1 MKSYKLFTESIRYIN
16 INKGDYVKIKTSIYS
31 DAEKE
36 KIFKVIGKYYD
47 DGCSD
52 AEDGGKENLFTL
64 INAIDTDEK
73 QTLHKDHLRK
83 LTKKELEKFELE
95 QSANRYNL

>member
-47 DGCSD
+47 HG
-52 AEDGGKENLFTL
+52 
-64 INAIDTDEK
+64 
-73 QTLHKDHLRK
+73 
-83 LTKKELEKFELE
+83 
-95 QSANRYNL
+95 